1 METNKNLTPALLT
14 NASEL
19 LNLPLEKIFS
29 PDQLLELGDKPVG
42 DVEIT
47 DYIAKLMD
55 MLEKKVTEVTVKEK
69 ALTAARKQLEKLGE
83 TFELTLKKN
92 LRDVGLAEIRGR
104 SFMFSIHDA
113 GARALTI
120 TDPKLLPKKYV
131 KDVVTTSQIIDN
143 AKIKADLLAG
153 KKVKGAKL
161 EDAAI
166 VLKKKA
172 ITDGNNQIPT
182 IHDSI

>member
-42 DVEIT
+42 DVEVT

-113 GARALTI
+113 GGRSLTI
-120 TDPKLLPKKYV
+120 EDAKQLPKKYL
-131 KDVVTTSQIIDN
+131 KDVITTEIDK
-143 AKIKADLLAG
+143 ASIKADLLAG
-153 KKVKGAKL
+153 KTVKGAKL
-161 EDAAI
+161 EDAKI

-172 ITDGNNQIPT
+172 INDGFTLDQRE
-182 IHDSI
+182 S